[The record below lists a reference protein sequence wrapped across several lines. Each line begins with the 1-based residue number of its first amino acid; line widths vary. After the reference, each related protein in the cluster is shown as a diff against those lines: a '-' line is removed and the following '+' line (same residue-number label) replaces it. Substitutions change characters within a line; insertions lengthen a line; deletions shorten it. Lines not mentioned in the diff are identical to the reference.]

1 MWAQNMIAAV
11 SSVRDFLVARV
22 RPRAAAVFRA
32 PALTFLGV
40 GGCGLMLMG
49 CHRGPVPAPPATFV
63 VAGVVHPRSGAA
75 ADAIRYPAEVAAR
88 YSNSMSFRVAGQ
100 LIERDVRLGDRVRR
114 GQVVARLEPSDASKQ
129 SESAR
134 ASLEAAEHR
143 LLYAKQQLERDRAQA
158 EQNLIATTQLEQTQD
173 AYVTALATRDQ
184 AAAQRAIATNTLGY
198 QSLLAEHDGF
208 ITSENADT
216 GQVVTAGQQIYGLA
230 WTGDTD
236 VVLDAAASDLGRIAV
251 GQAATVTFPALPG
264 IQAHARVRE
273 IAPAADPQS
282 RTYRVKLTLMS
293 AGKDVHLGMTGEVT
307 LAPVAGAA
315 NAGAANAGG
324 ANAGGAVAEGTGTNS
339 DFEIPATALFH
350 DGSAPAV
357 WVIRSDATLELRR
370 VTVLRYGEQSVV
382 LGGGLR
388 DGENI
393 VLAGVHTVYAGERV
407 QSAKPLFAADSQDPS
422 GIVR

>member
-1 MWAQNMIAAV
+1 M
-11 SSVRDFLVARV
+11 RDFLVARV

-315 NAGAANAGG
+315 NAGG

-370 VTVLRYGEQSVV
+370 VTVLRYGEHSVV